1 MDEYKKKRVAKLE
14 SEAERAST
22 PPLSTLFQRRAP
34 AYRRLCRSLL
44 SLLSLSLVLGAATH
58 KD

>member
-22 PPLSTLFQRRAP
+22 PPLSAHSLSAARARVQETVP
-34 AYRRLCRSLL
+34 LAP
-44 SLLSLSLVLGAATH
+44 LSLSLVLGAATH